1 MSLRLVFLGSGDFA
15 VPSLESLIAAGHTAL
30 ALVAQP
36 DRESGRGQRVTA
48 PPTKPVALR
57 HGVHVLQP
65 RRVREADALE
75 SLRLL
80 HPDVAVVVAYGQ
92 ILPPTLLELPRLG
105 CVNVH
110 ASLLPRY
117 RGAAPIQW
125 AIARGEGT
133 TGVTTMQLDEGLDTG
148 PILLQREV
156 AIHPQETAG
165 ELSPRLAKHGAE
177 LLLETLTGLETGA
190 LKGKPQD
197 ESQAS
202 LAPILKKQ
210 DGHVDWTRTSEEIA
224 WRVRGFN
231 PWPGMTTTW
240 RGQNL
245 KLVRAMP
252 SVPGPG
258 EPGQIVAVEADGI
271 IVACGAETRLRALE
285 LQPESRRAM
294 TAAAFVAGARLEP
307 GARFE

>member
-15 VPSLESLIAAGHTAL
+15 VPSLEALIAAGHTVL

-36 DRESGRGQRVTA
+36 DRESGRGRRVAA

-57 HGVHVLQP
+57 HGVSVLQP
-65 RRVREADALE
+65 RRVREPAALE
-75 SLRLL
+75 ALRVLE
-80 HPDVAVVVAYGQ
+80 PEIAVVVAYGQ
-92 ILPPTLLELPRLG
+92 ILPPALLELPRLG

-125 AIARGEGT
+125 AIARGEVT

-148 PILLQREV
+148 PILLQRQI
-156 AIHPQETAG
+156 AIDPQETAG
-165 ELSPRLAKHGAE
+165 ELSPRLATHGAE
-177 LLLETLTGLETGA
+177 LLLETLAGLENGT
-190 LKGKPQD
+190 LQGKPQD
-197 ESQAS
+197 QEQAS

-210 DGHVDWTRTSEEIA
+210 DGHVDWTRTAEELA
-224 WRVRGFN
+224 CRVRGFN

-240 RGQNL
+240 RGQSL
-245 KLVRAMP
+245 KLVRARP
-252 SVPGPG
+252 SASGPG
-258 EPGQIVAVEADGI
+258 EPGQIAAVEADAI
-271 IVACGAETRLRALE
+271 IVACGAATRLQVLE
-285 LQPESRRAM
+285 VQPESRRTM
-294 TAAAFVAGARLEP
+294 SAAAFVAGARLEP